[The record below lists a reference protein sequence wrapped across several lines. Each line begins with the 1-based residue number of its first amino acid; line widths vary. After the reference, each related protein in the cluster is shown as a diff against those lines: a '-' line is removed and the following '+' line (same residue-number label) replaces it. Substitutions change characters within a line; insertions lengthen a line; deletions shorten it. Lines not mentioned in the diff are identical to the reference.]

1 MNMIQTTQMTI
12 DVAKVELL
20 QVLGSETPVSWMHNP
35 VFTVKSEF
43 SLELSDR

>member
-12 DVAKVELL
+12 DAKVELL